1 MLSPSVIASMAPKT
15 HMFVPKRTKKKD
27 TAHDDA
33 NNVFGIPVPRTNTN
47 ESTFSV
53 KSVKSFF
60 ENIFRK
66 GD

>member
-15 HMFVPKRTKKKD
+15 HMFAPKRSNTNN
-27 TAHDDA
+27 AIDDIY
-33 NNVFGIPVPRTNTN
+33 NIFGLPVPRTNTN

-60 ENIFRK
+60 ENLFC
-66 GD
+66 